1 MLRQVRHSRGSKL
14 VRLYNVYIIYVCV
27 FVCVIGKGK
36 NIIITVGMSTW
47 RGKSN
52 DLRRTVNHPPPA
64 AAVQAAATAA
74 V

>member
-1 MLRQVRHSRGSKL
+1 MC
-14 VRLYNVYIIYVCV
+14 VCECEV
-27 FVCVIGKGK
+27 GKGK
-36 NIIITVGMSTW
+36 NIITEKVSTW

-64 AAVQAAATAA
+64 AAVQAATAA

>member
-1 MLRQVRHSRGSKL
+1 MYI
-14 VRLYNVYIIYVCV
+14 LYIVY
-27 FVCVIGKGK
+27 VCVIGKGK
-36 NIIITVGMSTW
+36 NIITVGMSTW